1 MIEIGLDGAGRVI
14 VIKMT
19 GLISEAEIDGCNEE
33 FVDAFENETQRRLLL
48 DWQELK
54 GWEKGA
60 KTAGT
65 WVGMRHWATIR
76 RVAVVADAKWDEEIL
91 RIADIY
97 RAAEVQR
104 FSPQK
109 REAALAWLNAG

>member
-1 MIEIGLDGAGRVI
+1 MIDVGLDAAGRVI

-19 GLISEAEIDGCNEE
+19 GLISEAEMEACNEE
-33 FVDAFENETQRRLLL
+33 LATTFDQETLHRVLL
-48 DWQELK
+48 DWQDLD

-65 WVGMRHWATIR
+65 RAGLRHWATVR
-76 RVAVVADAKWDEEIL
+76 RVAVIADPKWDDEII
-91 RIADIY
+91 RITDIY
-97 RAAEVQR
+97 RAADVQR
-104 FSPQK
+104 FSPED